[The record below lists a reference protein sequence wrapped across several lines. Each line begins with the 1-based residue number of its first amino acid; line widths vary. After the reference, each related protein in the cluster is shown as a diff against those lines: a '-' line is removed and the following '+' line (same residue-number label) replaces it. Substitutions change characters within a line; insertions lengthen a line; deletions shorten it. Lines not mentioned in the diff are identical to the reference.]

1 MRCRKIRYWLL
12 AVCLLCPIISHAQQ
26 IVIDPSQIAA
36 SATNAAEQVDYM
48 LDQLGELAHLGEQM
62 NTVRDHFDN
71 VFGEDGIGGKAI
83 SVMEDLGTLTRLT
96 QAYNST
102 MESTERY
109 ARMMQEMG
117 QLKLSDAN
125 MLLHYMLSMKDNI
138 EMGVETARKILS
150 TLGFSKKEKKDELEK
165 IIDEMEQNL
174 KTLDKAVRIE
184 AEATIIAEGLLEFV
198 DYIDSEMTADKF
210 VEAMEPYGDLEQ
222 ASEGTL
228 GILSMILGIFSI
240 LSAFTAFLI
249 KVRGGIAG
257 DPTAEHVFLRV
268 AVGMFIG
275 MVMLNVLSSMFGIR
289 L

>member
-109 ARMMQEMG
+109 ARMMQQMG

-184 AEATIIAEGLLEFV
+184 AEATIIAEGLSEFV

-257 DPTAEHVFLRV
+257 DPTAEHAFLRV